1 MVVFN
6 SSYAFFVFNSLLKGT
21 GKHNFKIMRKVCAL
35 LVLVIISVNLYASHI
50 ETTGLLIAG
59 YSKYLTKAKVLVN
72 DNGTRTLVGI
82 YNELVIDKTK
92 RWKSVN
98 IPLRNVD
105 DDIANPNI
113 STDTKRY
120 LLNIQSDFSY
130 YANGEYMGKPVTFC
144 ITK

>member
-1 MVVFN
+1 
-6 SSYAFFVFNSLLKGT
+6 
-21 GKHNFKIMRKVCAL
+21 MRKVCAL

-72 DNGTRTLVGI
+72 DDGTKTLVGI

-105 DDIANPNI
+105 DDIANPNV
-113 STDTKRY
+113 STETKRY
-120 LLNIQSDFSY
+120 LLNIQSGFSY
-130 YANGEYMGKPVTFC
+130 YANGDYMGNSN
-144 ITK
+144 